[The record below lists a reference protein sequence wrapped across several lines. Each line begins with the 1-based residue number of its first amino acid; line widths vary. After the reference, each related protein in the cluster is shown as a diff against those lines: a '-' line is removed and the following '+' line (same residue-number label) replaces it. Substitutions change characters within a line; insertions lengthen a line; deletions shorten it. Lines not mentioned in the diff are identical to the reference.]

1 MGECRNC
8 GVISS
13 AEGQAGQALPG
24 FDIDD
29 LAARSW
35 PRTCTDRFEKS
46 VRKIQRG
53 SDDGQAILICDYV
66 QGFASPAKISNFQL
80 KIATLDGLAQ

>member
-1 MGECRNC
+1 MGEGRNC

-13 AEGQAGQALPG
+13 AGGRAGQAFARVRYRGLGGPL
-24 FDIDD
+24 
-29 LAARSW
+29 LAT
-35 PRTCTDRFEKS
+35 TCTDRFEKS

-66 QGFASPAKISNFQL
+66 QGLQSPVEFQL
-80 KIATLDGLAQ
+80 KIATLDGPAQ